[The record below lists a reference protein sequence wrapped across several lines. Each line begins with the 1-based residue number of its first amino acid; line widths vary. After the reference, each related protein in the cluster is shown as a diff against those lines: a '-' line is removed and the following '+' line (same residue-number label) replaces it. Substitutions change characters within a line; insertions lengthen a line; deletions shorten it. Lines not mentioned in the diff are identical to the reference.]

1 MYNARWPARWVFKSV
16 AGCGTGTT
24 GTVDVRVKIV
34 ELQCVPRPAGANM
47 TPTSYQGNA
56 PPSHLT
62 LQFDTGTVPPGTE
75 SVVWIVSE
83 SLNSVISDTTVY
95 VAGNGTVEVPAP
107 VLNDGHYDV
116 LVEFNGLPDVDG
128 ARIGFDV
135 WGNPGGGG
143 GGADDPLARPVALPR
158 PVDCVPERAVCP
170 DCTRQTQTSC
180 CTTTDRPTGLS
191 TAGRLAPTSAQPA
204 SPQCRTTAILSC
216 STRAAVL
223 SGTPEQMGTLA
234 CTWPSRTTAAL
245 WCTAGEARRC
255 GPADPDPLTSYARTS
270 QPRGL
275 TRIWGGRPAGQRISW
290 IANFCEADRGPPQGR
305 Y

>member
-1 MYNARWPARWVFKSV
+1 MYNARWPARWFFKSV

-143 GGADDPLARPVALPR
+143 GGATILWPGQSLYPGQSIASPSGQFVLTYQADANLVLYNYGSAHWAINCWPTCTNIGAAGITTMQNDGNFVVYNAGGSPVWHAGTNGNSGAYLAVQ
-158 PVDCVPERAVCP
+158 DN
-170 DCTRQTQTSC
+170 
-180 CTTTDRPTGLS
+180 
-191 TAGRLAPTSAQPA
+191 GRLVVYSGG
-204 SPQCRTTAILSC
+204 
-216 STRAAVL
+216 
-223 SGTPEQMGTLA
+223 GTP
-234 CTWPSRTTAAL
+234 L
-245 WCTAGEARRC
+245 WSS
-255 GPADPDPLTSYARTS
+255 GP
-270 QPRGL
+270 
-275 TRIWGGRPAGQRISW
+275 
-290 IANFCEADRGPPQGR
+290 
-305 Y
+305 